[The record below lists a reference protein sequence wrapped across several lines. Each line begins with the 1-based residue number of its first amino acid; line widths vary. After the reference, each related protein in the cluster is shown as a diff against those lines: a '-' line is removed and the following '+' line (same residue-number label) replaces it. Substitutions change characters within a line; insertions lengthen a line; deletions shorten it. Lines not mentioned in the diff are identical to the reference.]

1 MNKMELVEAVAGSA
15 DVSKAVA
22 KRVLDGTF
30 QAIAKT
36 LKSKGKVNVTG
47 FGTFLVS
54 KRQARTGRNPQ
65 TGATMQIPAMSVPR
79 FKAGKG
85 LKESVR

>member
-47 FGTFLVS
+47 FGTFLV
-54 KRQARTGRNPQ
+54 
-65 TGATMQIPAMSVPR
+65 
-79 FKAGKG
+79 
-85 LKESVR
+85 

>member
-1 MNKMELVEAVAGSA
+1 MNNMELVEAVAGSA

-22 KRVLDGTF
+22 KKVLDGIF

-36 LKSKGKVNVTG
+36 LKNKGKVNVTG

-65 TGATMQIPAMSVPR
+65 TGASMKIPAMSVPR